1 MMNLKNILGQEEKE
15 TKNKVTE
22 ETTVKENEKEEVVTF
37 IEPVIK
43 TNSFRWN
50 SFYLN
55 EEFRDAILLQD
66 FMNSENGE
74 KVKAN
79 VLTFMEKNFSCPV
92 MGKYEKDSF
101 VTCMEE
107 DFNRFHIMLLGLVN
121 NPDQE
126 VTKSDFWK
134 VVTLYAVLLGGE
146 ILPESEL
153 TQKIGVS
160 LNSKN
165 RPNIPRDTEN
175 GVIFNKILIILTDFF
190 QSVENGLFEKMEEK
204 EKFIA
209 EISLY
214 GMMINILENK
224 SLVDLVTNA
233 TEENKMKH
241 FSNLSTKDGKISSR
255 KIEGFE
261 NKDIVEQKQQSSA
274 NNNVEI
280 DLSNISTSN
289 KRKEVISE
297 FESKNNDSEELPNLE
312 RI

>member
-1 MMNLKNILGQEEKE
+1 MMNLKNILGQEEE
-15 TKNKVTE
+15 TKITGEVTVE
-22 ETTVKENEKEEVVTF
+22 ENEKKEESATA
-37 IEPVIK
+37 ETTIK

-50 SFYLN
+50 TFYLN
-55 EEFRDAILLQD
+55 EEFRDSILIQD
-66 FMNSENGE
+66 FMNSENEE
-74 KVKAN
+74 KIKAN
-79 VLTFMEKNFSCPV
+79 VLAFMKKNFSCPV

-107 DFNRFHIMLLGLVN
+107 DFNRFHVMLLGLVN

-146 ILPESEL
+146 MLPESEM
-153 TQKIGVS
+153 TKKIGVN

-165 RPNIPRDTEN
+165 RPNIPNGDN

-190 QSVENGLFEKMEEK
+190 QSVENGMFDKLEEK
-204 EKFIA
+204 EKFLA

-214 GMMINILENK
+214 GMMINVLENK

-241 FSNLSTKDGKISSR
+241 FSNLSTEDGKISSR

>member
-1 MMNLKNILGQEEKE
+1 MMNFKELLGKVEEKE
-15 TKNKVTE
+15 VVE
-22 ETTVKENEKEEVVTF
+22 ETTVEKEEVKTPSK
-37 IEPVIK
+37 PVL
-43 TNSFRWN
+43 TTDSFRWN
-50 SFYLN
+50 TFYLN
-55 EEFRDAILLQD
+55 EEFRDSILFQD
-66 FMNSENGE
+66 FMNSENEE
-74 KVKAN
+74 KVRAN
-79 VLTFMEKNFSCPV
+79 VLAFMKKNFSCPV
-92 MGKYEKDSF
+92 MGRYEKDSF

-107 DFNRFHIMLLGLVN
+107 DFNRFHVMLLGLVN

-126 VTKSDFWK
+126 ISKSDFWNI
-134 VVTLYAVLLGGE
+134 VTLYAILLGDKT
-146 ILPESEL
+146 LPESEM

-160 LNSKN
+160 LNNKN
-165 RPNIPRDTEN
+165 RPNIPNGDN

-190 QSVENGLFEKMEEK
+190 QSVENGLFNKLEEK
-204 EKFIA
+204 EKFLA

-214 GMMINILENK
+214 GMMINVLENK

-233 TEENKMKH
+233 TEENKIKH
-241 FSNLSTKDGKISSR
+241 FSNLSTEDGKISSR

-280 DLSNISTSN
+280 DLSNISTVNS
-289 KRKEVISE
+289 RKEAISE

>member
-1 MMNLKNILGQEEKE
+1 MMNLKNILGQEEE
-15 TKNKVTE
+15 TKITGEVTVE
-22 ETTVKENEKEEVVTF
+22 ENEKKEESATA
-37 IEPVIK
+37 ETTIK

-55 EEFRDAILLQD
+55 EEFRDSILIQD
-66 FMNSENGE
+66 FMNSENEE
-74 KVKAN
+74 KVRAN
-79 VLTFMEKNFSCPV
+79 VLAFMKKNFSCPV

-107 DFNRFHIMLLGLVN
+107 DFNRFHVMLLGLVN

-134 VVTLYAVLLGGE
+134 VVNLYAVLLGGE
-146 ILPESEL
+146 ILPESEM
-153 TQKIGVS
+153 TKKIGVS
-160 LNSKN
+160 LNNKN
-165 RPNIPRDTEN
+165 RPSIPNGDN
-175 GVIFNKILIILTDFF
+175 GVIFNKILILLTDFF
-190 QSVENGLFEKMEEK
+190 QSVENGLFNKLEDK
-204 EKFIA
+204 EKSLA

-214 GMMINILENK
+214 GMMINVLENK

-233 TEENKMKH
+233 TEENKAKH
-241 FSNLSTKDGKISSR
+241 FSNLSTEDGKISSR

-261 NKDIVEQKQQSSA
+261 NNDVVEQKQQSSA

-280 DLSNISTSN
+280 DLSNISTVNS
-289 KRKEVISE
+289 RKEAISE

-312 RI
+312 KI